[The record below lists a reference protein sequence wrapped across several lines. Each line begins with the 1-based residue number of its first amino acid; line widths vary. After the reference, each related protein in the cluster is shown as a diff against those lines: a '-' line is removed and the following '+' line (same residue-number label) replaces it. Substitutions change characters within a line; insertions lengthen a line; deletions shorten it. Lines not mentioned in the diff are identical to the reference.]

1 MGHINRWHLKMCCRR
16 NNGITENTSCGIKET
31 QAIERNLKLIYIIM
45 IEKKEIINVFVSH
58 YHEDEENIKKF
69 KDLLSDNY
77 CIKNY
82 SVTSDKYNDA
92 HNEEYIKYEY
102 LRPLINQSSTLICLI
117 GPETHDST
125 WVDWEIR
132 EAEKLGRQII
142 GVYIEG
148 AKDSDIPPAL
158 EEFADAI
165 VGWNTNNIE
174 KALNGE
180 SIFVNANGTSRANV
194 TTGRV
199 VC

>member
-1 MGHINRWHLKMCCRR
+1 MA
-16 NNGITENTSCGIKET
+16 E
-31 QAIERNLKLIYIIM
+31 ER
-45 IEKKEIINVFVSH
+45 EIINVFVSH

-77 CIKNY
+77 YIKNY

-92 HNEEYIKYEY
+92 HNEEYIKYQY

-125 WVDWEIR
+125 WVDWEIK
-132 EAEKLGRQII
+132 EAERLNKKII

-158 EEFADAI
+158 EEYADAI
-165 VGWNTNNIE
+165 VGWNANNIE

-180 SIFVNANGTSRANV
+180 SVFVNANGSPRSYV